1 MLRYLPYNP
10 AIRAIHEFRNEFSM
24 EHMNTNQNTMRVL
37 IEVHEGQV
45 VRNLLE
51 NHLLNLLAN
60 AGAEILVVTSAA
72 RVADFVCNFVDS
84 KIELRDLM
92 VLSSLSLSRFENYE
106 FALGNALSKRG
117 FKKFRQLIW
126 QYIGERK
133 ACHNAQTEIAL
144 IDQWKPDIVVS
155 THISQAYGRRLVAVA
170 RRMGIPTIGNLNS
183 WDNVWKGLKVRP
195 DIITCWSENNR
206 EELARLSGYPID
218 SIRVIGAPAFDA
230 YFAPDAQWSRT
241 EMCSRLKLDPNRPIL
256 LFATLGQFSQQID
269 ETNPL
274 EVLLAAIDKGQIPM
288 RPQVILRMHP
298 WSRDTYFGRLMK
310 HPDVVVS
317 RYENYVPGLGWT
329 PTRDEAIL
337 AGNLLRHA
345 DVVVSPGSTM
355 SIEPA
360 IFDTPTIIPVF
371 NEYMPE
377 FFDAY
382 FQKTWINQHFGKL
395 HQNNWIPLVR
405 SREDMIEA
413 INRAL
418 ADRSWYHEGRQKIRE
433 VYLGPLDG
441 RATERLAEVII
452 RSVDKSQNALK
463 N

>member
-1 MLRYLPYNP
+1 
-10 AIRAIHEFRNEFSM
+10 
-24 EHMNTNQNTMRVL
+24 MRIL
-37 IEVHEGQV
+37 IEIYEGHL
-45 VRNLLE
+45 VRNFLE
-51 NHLLNLLAN
+51 NGLLKILAEEN
-60 AGAEILVVTSAA
+60 EVT
-72 RVADFVCNFVDS
+72 
-84 KIELRDLM
+84 I
-92 VLSSLSLSRFENYE
+92 LSSGTRVTRFRDRFSIPNVAFHDLQLLSNSQMSRLDMYE
-106 FALGNALSKRG
+106 FAFGKWLGSIGKH
-117 FKKFRQLIW
+117 QLRRSLW
-126 QYIGERK
+126 NLVGQNLAQRK
-133 ACHNAQTEIAL
+133 AYLEKDFISQY
-144 IDQWKPDIVVS
+144 KPNVVVS
-155 THISQAYGRRLVAVA
+155 THISQLYGRRLIAVA
-170 RRMGIPTIGNLNS
+170 RGKDIPTVGNLNS
-183 WDNVWKGLKVRP
+183 WDNAWKGLKVYP

-206 EELARLSGYPID
+206 QELVELTGYPIE
-218 SIRVIGAPAFDA
+218 SIKVIGAPAFDA
-230 YFAPDAQWSRT
+230 YFAQDAQWSRS
-241 EMCSRLKLDPNRPIL
+241 EMCSQLELDPNRPIL

-269 ETNPL
+269 ETSPL
-274 EVLLAAIDKGQIPM
+274 EVLLEALDKGQIVQ

-298 WSRDTYFGRLMK
+298 WSRDTYFGRFMK

-360 IFDTPTIIPVF
+360 IFDTPTIVPVF

-377 FFDAY
+377 IFDAY

-405 SREDMIEA
+405 SPADMIEA

-441 RATERLAEVII
+441 RATERFAEVILQ
-452 RSVDKSQNALK
+452 SAGK
-463 N
+463 